1 MGGRGGTLEKPGERG
16 RRYGT
21 YIAECRG
28 KKCMQIGVG
37 GAKLGPNW
45 ASVDLYDESPT
56 SVIVRRFVAGPSG
69 PSTVWALDLAQ
80 M

>member
-1 MGGRGGTLEKPGERG
+1 
-16 RRYGT
+16 
-21 YIAECRG
+21 
-28 KKCMQIGVG
+28 MQIGVG